1 MKYYNS
7 NRLVEKI
14 NGHIFEIVNSY
25 ISFGLSKRNKNS
37 YLSLPIF
44 LSFQNRRIERER
56 KRMIYYN
63 SNRLVEKINDH
74 IFEIVYIFLL
84 R

>member
-37 YLSLPIF
+37 SIPSALFFYLSKTEELK
-44 LSFQNRRIERER
+44 ERGRE
-56 KRMIYYN
+56 
-63 SNRLVEKINDH
+63 
-74 IFEIVYIFLL
+74 
-84 R
+84 